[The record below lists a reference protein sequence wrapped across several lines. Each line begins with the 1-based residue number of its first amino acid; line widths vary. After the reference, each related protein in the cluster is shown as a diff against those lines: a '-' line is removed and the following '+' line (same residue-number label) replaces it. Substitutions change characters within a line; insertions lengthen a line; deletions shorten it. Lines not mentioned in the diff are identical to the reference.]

1 VATLSKNIAT
11 ELALPA
17 HDIDTIYNAALLHDI
32 GKIGI
37 RDEVLLAPRKL
48 TPDERAIIEQHPAF
62 GNSILTPLKFLGEI
76 KTYVRHHHER
86 WDGTGYPDRRRAE
99 EIPLASRII
108 AVADTYDAMTSSRPY
123 RNAIDPE
130 IALTE
135 IRRSSG
141 TQFDPTVVAGFLKV
155 VGAG

>member
-1 VATLSKNIAT
+1 VATMSKNIAV

-17 HDIDTIYNAALLHDI
+17 RDVDAIYNAALLHDI

-48 TPDERAIIEQHPAF
+48 TPDERAIIEQHPAY

-76 KTYVRHHHER
+76 RTYVRHHHER
-86 WDGTGYPDRRRAE
+86 WDGTGYPDGRKAD

-123 RNAIDPE
+123 RNAIAPDVALAE
-130 IALTE
+130 IT
-135 IRRSSG
+135 RSSG
-141 TQFDPTVVAGFLKV
+141 SQFDPVVVKGFLAV
-155 VGAG
+155 VSAS